1 MKSSDTL
8 SEINALTTA
17 LVSLSLS
24 NEQNFPST
32 HGQPAGSFEITVKNA
47 SALTAALK
55 NVPYQEIYEA
65 LSEANCFNMK
75 LLDGALLCLRYRFEA
90 GNIVEHCL
98 TYFPSP
104 DLEHFQNNPE
114 IYLMDEIYADI
125 VARNI
130 VPVPIR
136 FDFNA
141 DKERYVEVHHP
152 YSHLTLGQFENCRI
166 PVCSP
171 VSPLAFGGFI
181 LRNFYNT
188 AFQKYSDD
196 VPSGTFRFDRTISGR
211 EEQIPHVVLVAPRV
225 GRTSHIHH
233 P

>member
-1 MKSSDTL
+1 MKSNDTR
-8 SEINALTTA
+8 SEIKALTAA

-47 SALTAALK
+47 NALTAALK

-141 DKERYVEVHHP
+141 AEATLCRGSSSLFAFDPRPIRKLP
-152 YSHLTLGQFENCRI
+152 NTGMLTGKSFD
-166 PVCSP
+166 
-171 VSPLAFGGFI
+171 
-181 LRNFYNT
+181 LR
-188 AFQKYSDD
+188 
-196 VPSGTFRFDRTISGR
+196 RFHSS
-211 EEQIPHVVLVAPRV
+211 EFL
-225 GRTSHIHH
+225 
-233 P
+233 